1 MRRRRGGGGG
11 RPLSVP
17 LGPPLISS
25 WSPSFVPTPLLES
38 PPPSSSSSS
47 SSYTGDL
54 VLSWFTVTH
63 KGKLWT
69 ERILVIRGRAQRGRW
84 RGGRRDFQGFLS
96 HKIDIFEMYVEKMKE
111 YYLLYLVTFDSEGIV
126 LSQISKIPLSNKYIY
141 MCIKEYI
148 FLL

>member
-25 WSPSFVPTPLLES
+25 WSPSFVPTPLLE
-38 PPPSSSSSS
+38 PPPSSSSS

-96 HKIDIFEMYVEKMKE
+96 QNWYFWNVCGKNERILL
-111 YYLLYLVTFDSEGIV
+111 LLYLVTFDSEGII

-141 MCIKEYI
+141 VCKRVSYI